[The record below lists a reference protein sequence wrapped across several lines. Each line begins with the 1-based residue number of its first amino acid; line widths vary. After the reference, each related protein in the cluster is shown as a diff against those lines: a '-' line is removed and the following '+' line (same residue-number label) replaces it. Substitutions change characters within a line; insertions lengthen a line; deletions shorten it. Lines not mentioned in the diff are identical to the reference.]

1 MILALANPIESAFAN
16 PCELETCKLKAC
28 EKRETRN
35 CKSLR
40 NIAKRCKTIPANL
53 RESLRKPAKSNLRK
67 LAKPKYLR
75 QHICESLRKYIRF
88 ALANPCEN
96 TICEILRKVYLL
108 HPHPGS
114 CPVAELVIL
123 YVFTLFVITILE
135 PIVSAG
141 FLSFVCPKCF
151 TIHVCQPTYEEIQL
165 LSCFKSIRSCVI
177 YLT

>member
-16 PCELETCKLKAC
+16 PCELETCKL
-28 EKRETRN
+28 N
-35 CKSLR
+35 
-40 NIAKRCKTIPANL
+40 
-53 RESLRKPAKSNLRK
+53 
-67 LAKPKYLR
+67 
-75 QHICESLRKYIRF
+75 
-88 ALANPCEN
+88 
-96 TICEILRKVYLL
+96 LL